1 MLLRLSFRGTNKSG
15 HLYALSKSC
24 TFLFT
29 LEFFTFFSPQ
39 ERIEF
44 VKEFLKVTVGGLLEF
59 VFSSLVWFS
68 FCLFVFPYIQSTTV
82 DYHCSYA
89 LTMYV
94 TVHISDCFVHLDK

>member
-44 VKEFLKVTVGGLLEF
+44 VKEFLKVTVF
-59 VFSSLVWFS
+59 FACLVLV
-68 FCLFVFPYIQSTTV
+68 LFVRFPLHSK
-82 DYHCSYA
+82 YHC
-89 LTMYV
+89 
-94 TVHISDCFVHLDK
+94 